1 MTPPFKLSKKAKDDL
16 IGIARYTEKT
26 WGREQRRLYLKK
38 LDSMFYTLADN
49 HELGSPCDDV
59 RAGYMKKQVGNHLIF
74 YRFGT
79 TSKIEII
86 RVLHKRMD
94 VALHL

>member
-1 MTPPFKLSKKAKDDL
+1 MPPFKLSKRAKDDL
-16 IGIARYTEKT
+16 VGIARYTEKT
-26 WGREQRRLYLKK
+26 WGREQRRVDLKK
-38 LDSMFYTLADN
+38 PDSMFYTLADN
-49 HELGSPCDDV
+49 YELGIPCDDV
-59 RAGYMKKQVGNHLIF
+59 RAGYIKKQLGSHLIF
-74 YRFGT
+74 YRLGT

>member
-1 MTPPFKLSKKAKDDL
+1 MPPFKLSKRAKDDL
-16 IGIARYTEKT
+16 VGIARYTEKT
-26 WGREQRRLYLKK
+26 WGREQRWLYLKK

-49 HELGSPCDDV
+49 YELGIPCDDV
-59 RAGYMKKQVGNHLIF
+59 RAGYIKKQLGSHLIF
-74 YRFGT
+74 YRLGT

>member
-1 MTPPFKLSKKAKDDL
+1 MPPFKLSKKAKDDL
-16 IGIARYTEKT
+16 VGIARYTEKT

-59 RAGYMKKQVGNHLIF
+59 RAGYIKKQVGSHLIF

-86 RVLHKRMD
+86 RVLHKHMD